1 MPSTITMNTI
11 LVMFALIA
19 AFGVMMVAATILP
32 IAQQAHAVAAKRV
45 PHPCSEFQNCKDFGQ
60 SHRPVRAR

>member
-1 MPSTITMNTI
+1 
-11 LVMFALIA
+11 MFALIA